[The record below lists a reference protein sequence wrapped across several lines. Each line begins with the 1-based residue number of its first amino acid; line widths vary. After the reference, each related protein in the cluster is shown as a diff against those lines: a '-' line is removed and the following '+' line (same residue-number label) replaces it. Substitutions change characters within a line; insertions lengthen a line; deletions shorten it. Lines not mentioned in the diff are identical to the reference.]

1 MPRGFGGRGFWGG
14 WYGAGEDS
22 GEAILILSAGSSPG
36 FPGGGGQVPIFP
48 NMPLL

>member
-1 MPRGFGGRGFWGG
+1 MEEEVSGEAGM
-14 WYGAGEDS
+14 AGEDS
-22 GEAILILSAGSSPG
+22 GEVILILSAGSSPG